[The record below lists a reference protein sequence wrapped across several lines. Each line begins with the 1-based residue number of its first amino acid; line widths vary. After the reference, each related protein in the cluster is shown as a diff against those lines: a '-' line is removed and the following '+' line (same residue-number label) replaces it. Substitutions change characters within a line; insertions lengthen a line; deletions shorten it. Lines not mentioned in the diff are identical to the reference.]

1 MPYLVITRPLGQTM
15 KLGEMLRTHLP
26 QIDQIHLPL
35 LSIIPNIDPVEA
47 KRLRELLAIADLAIF
62 VSPNAIECA
71 MRLLDQAWPK
81 NVPVGV
87 VGGGSLEV
95 LGRHGVTLAEGYQ
108 VIAPGDPDRWDSEGL
123 WDELGKTGINWSGK
137 NILFLKGI
145 GGRPW
150 LGEQFLHAGA
160 KIHSIQT
167 YRRVP
172 LDKEAAA
179 WKPLQNVEPREAA
192 CLMTSSEALRHFAQ
206 VIQSFP
212 WGRIWF
218 EFATIICS
226 HPRISDAALE
236 LGFKQV
242 ENCLP
247 GDDNLVKASSKWF
260 SELQNLS

>member
-26 QIDQIHLPL
+26 QIDKIHLPL

-123 WDELGKTGINWSGK
+123 WDELGKTATDWSGK
-137 NILFLKGI
+137 NIL
-145 GGRPW
+145 
-150 LGEQFLHAGA
+150 Q
-160 KIHSIQT
+160 
-167 YRRVP
+167 
-172 LDKEAAA
+172 
-179 WKPLQNVEPREAA
+179 
-192 CLMTSSEALRHFAQ
+192 RHQ
-206 VIQSFP
+206 DLI
-212 WGRIWF
+212 
-218 EFATIICS
+218 
-226 HPRISDAALE
+226 L
-236 LGFKQV
+236 
-242 ENCLP
+242 
-247 GDDNLVKASSKWF
+247 
-260 SELQNLS
+260 